1 MSEEPP
7 AEAPEEG
14 ENAEEVPEEEEVLPP
29 PCKYFMYFSVHIL
42 DEDKIFEASKY
53 KQT

>member
-29 PCKYFMYFSVHIL
+29 PCEYFMYSSVHML
-42 DEDKIFEASKY
+42 DEGLL
-53 KQT
+53 

>member
-29 PCKYFMYFSVHIL
+29 PCKYFMHFSVRVL
-42 DEDKIFEASKY
+42 DEGILFQI
-53 KQT
+53 QTKPI